1 MFGKMRRRRI
11 SVMIVSISVA
21 IALIASSCSLG
32 SMPSKTSS
40 SDTSS
45 DETSDTCGVITD
57 SSISGNSSSSDDLS
71 ATETGDHS
79 LDYKLKEQA
88 EKYMAVLSSGD
99 LQGVMDYYK
108 IIFREIMDPV
118 YVCYE
123 DVFRTLFSDLEYS
136 YGAIFTT
143 NNIDYDLTVTCK
155 VPDIDACVDTVFA
168 DTEFMKS
175 AASDWVTSIVA
186 DYESMETVYAFE
198 RMKNSILLEAL
209 RRIEEGE
216 FTEKLMITG
225 SFRFHDN
232 GGKNDWVCIKT
243 PDFVKR
249 CARDYYMMKLVN
261 IHPVMQLDLIRLT
274 GESLIADGTIKQK
287 AFDDFISAH
296 ESDFLET

>member
-1 MFGKMRRRRI
+1 MRRRRI

-57 SSISGNSSSSDDLS
+57 SSISGNSSSSDDPS

-143 NNIDYDLTVTCK
+143 DNIDYALLPSQGPETEVRRPGGHSCGAPAVGSPCDTDCTV
-155 VPDIDACVDTVFA
+155 
-168 DTEFMKS
+168 
-175 AASDWVTSIVA
+175 
-186 DYESMETVYAFE
+186 
-198 RMKNSILLEAL
+198 
-209 RRIEEGE
+209 
-216 FTEKLMITG
+216 
-225 SFRFHDN
+225 
-232 GGKNDWVCIKT
+232 
-243 PDFVKR
+243 
-249 CARDYYMMKLVN
+249 
-261 IHPVMQLDLIRLT
+261 
-274 GESLIADGTIKQK
+274 
-287 AFDDFISAH
+287 
-296 ESDFLET
+296 